1 LQASLIVV
9 SPHNSCPDGFEHE
22 GIFMSKQIAFVLTGL
37 TLAMSSVGCCCLG
50 HGYGANRCAPCNTGC
65 PPAGGGYYTPQTGAL
80 YQGYDASQTA
90 YLSGTTQTAVVPSS
104 AIIGAPIMASPG
116 GYTTTVMVPAN
127 SLPTY

>member
-1 LQASLIVV
+1 MVV
-9 SPHNSCPDGFEHE
+9 SSPKSRLPGIEHE

-50 HGYGANRCAPCNTGC
+50 GGLGMNRCAPACNTGC
-65 PPAGGGYYTPQTGAL
+65 PPNGGGYYTPQAGAM

-90 YLSGTTQTAVVPSS
+90 YMSGATQTAIVPSS
-104 AIIGAPIMASPG
+104 AIMGAPIMASPG

>member
-1 LQASLIVV
+1 MVV
-9 SPHNSCPDGFEHE
+9 SSPKSRLPGTEHE

-50 HGYGANRCAPCNTGC
+50 GMGGGYGMNRCAPCNSGC
-65 PPAGGGYYTPQTGAL
+65 PPNGGGGYYTPQTGAM

-104 AIIGAPIMASPG
+104 AIMGAPIMASPG

>member
-1 LQASLIVV
+1 
-9 SPHNSCPDGFEHE
+9 
-22 GIFMSKQIAFVLTGL
+22 MSKQIAFVLTGL

-50 HGYGANRCAPCNTGC
+50 GHGGGFGMNRCAPCNTGC
-65 PPAGGGYYTPQTGAL
+65 PPNGGGYYTPQTGAL

-104 AIIGAPIMASPG
+104 AIMGAPIMASPG
-116 GYTTTVMVPAN
+116 GYTTTALVPAN